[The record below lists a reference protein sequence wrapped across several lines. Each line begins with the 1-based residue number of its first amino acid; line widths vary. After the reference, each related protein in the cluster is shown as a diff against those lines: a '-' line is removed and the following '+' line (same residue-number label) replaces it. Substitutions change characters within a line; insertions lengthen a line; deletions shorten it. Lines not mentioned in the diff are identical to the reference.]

1 MFRRA
6 LYRRVLAISLGASVL
21 VAVGVGLYGGSLFRE
36 NLEHDRK
43 RIFEDLEGRIRLAD
57 RLLEVVERN
66 LRETGRAALLD
77 LAALHDGGRDLLAM
91 DQTTLST
98 MAEALGVDDI
108 YLIGADNV
116 VTASSRRSDLGLDLA
131 ALDEKFAAFL
141 DGLRG
146 TGRIE
151 AQRLTVAARNGAVQ
165 IYQYFS
171 PAGSD
176 HILEVSSEVDAAF
189 AARHDGFCYREFTNL
204 LYSPY
209 LTPKGSVRE
218 FDVFVYGRLGSW
230 SIIRPGVRREL
241 PRLTMEQAFERGESS
256 AYRDG
261 RLYWYKPIRLEARGA
276 GFSDRMIA
284 EIELDL
290 SSMRHFALATL
301 AIACVA
307 CGLAAALS
315 ILAARTFFDRAF
327 VARIEGLV
335 AAIDRVAAGE
345 RNVRFETAG
354 GDEIASI
361 AACVDRM
368 IRELAAA
375 EAAARDARAAE
386 TLGIMAGGLAHD
398 INNLLA
404 GAVGAAS
411 LLKLR
416 LEEDGE
422 VASEELLAGLELI
435 ERTGARGETLVR
447 DLLSLASR
455 RRPSPRPLDLA
466 DLAAET
472 VELVRAG
479 CPRSV
484 RVDLELPEGR
494 APVLGDAEE
503 LRRVLLNLCKNGIQ
517 AMTDM
522 RSPEDARGGRLLVSL
537 ASRGPE
543 DASLWALS
551 VADEGVG
558 VPLEQLPHLFTPF
571 FSTKSSRV
579 GSGLGLAASK
589 AIAESHGGR
598 IEVESVAG
606 KGSRFCLVLPAAP
619 GLTRP
624 GVPAI
629 KAATATA

>member
-21 VAVGVGLYGGSLFRE
+21 VAVGVGLYGGSLFRK
-36 NLEHDRK
+36 NLENDRR
-43 RIFEDLEGRIRLAD
+43 RIFEDLEGRIQLAD
-57 RLLEVVERN
+57 RLLDVVERD
-66 LRETGRAALLD
+66 LRREGRAALES
-77 LAALHDGGRDLLAM
+77 LAERHDGGRGLLVL
-91 DQTTLST
+91 DQAALA
-98 MAEALGVDDI
+98 AEAEAVGVDDI

-116 VTASSRRSDLGLDLA
+116 VTATSRRSDFGLDLA
-131 ALDEKFAAFL
+131 ALDDNLAAFL
-141 DGLRG
+141 GGLRG
-146 TGRIE
+146 SGRIV
-151 AQRLTVAARNGAVQ
+151 AQRLTVAALNGAVQ
-165 IYQYFS
+165 IYQYYS
-171 PAGSD
+171 PVGAD
-176 HILEVSSEVDAAF
+176 HILEVSSDVDEAF
-189 AARHDGFCYREFTNL
+189 AARYDGFGYREFTNL
-204 LYSPY
+204 LYSSY
-209 LTPKGSVRE
+209 LSPKGSVRE
-218 FDVFVYGRLGSW
+218 FDVYVYGQPGSW
-230 SIIRPGVRREL
+230 SIIRPGVKREL
-241 PRLTMEQAFERGESS
+241 PRATMERAFERGETSG
-256 AYRDG
+256 YRNG
-261 RLYWYKPIRLEARGA
+261 RLFWYKAIRLEHRGA
-276 GFSDRMIA
+276 GFADRMVA

-290 SSMRHFALATL
+290 SAMRHFALATL
-301 AIACVA
+301 AIACAA

-315 ILAARTFFDRAF
+315 ILAARTIFDRVF
-327 VARIEGLV
+327 VERIEGLV

-345 RNVRFETAG
+345 RNVRFELAG

-416 LEEDGE
+416 LESDGE
-422 VASEELLAGLELI
+422 VAPEVLRSGLELI
-435 ERTGARGETLVR
+435 ERTGASGETLVR

-479 CPRSV
+479 CPTSI

-503 LRRVLLNLCKNGIQ
+503 LRRILLNLCKNGIQ

-522 RSPEDARGGRLLVSL
+522 RSAEEAHGGLLLVSL
-537 ASRGPE
+537 AVRGPE

-551 VADEGVG
+551 VSDEGVG
-558 VPLEQLPHLFTPF
+558 ITLDQLPHLFTPF

-598 IEVESVAG
+598 IEVESTAG
-606 KGSRFCLVLPAAP
+606 KGSRFCLLLPAAP
-619 GLTRP
+619 DLARP
-624 GVPAI
+624 RAPTI
-629 KAATATA
+629 KAATASA